1 METLPAELLIKIHE
15 YLEDPQM
22 IIYMSLTCKSIN
34 KIIKE
39 SCLYRNYI
47 IDKLFIKHPYTT
59 IKFCYK
65 NHDTLT
71 LKKTAEKII
80 TWYDINSVHS
90 VKFFNNIPLQDCDY
104 KECIK
109 IDVSFNQHHVEDYT
123 KSKIRK
129 LFMKYYNVS
138 DCVVD

>member
-1 METLPAELLIKIHE
+1 METFPAELLINIHE
-15 YLEDPQM
+15 HLEDPQM

-47 IDKLFIKHPYTT
+47 LDKFFIKHPYTT
-59 IKFCYK
+59 IKLYYK
-65 NHDTLT
+65 NNDSLT

-80 TWYDINSVHS
+80 IWYNINSVHS
-90 VKFFNNIPLQDCDY
+90 VKFYNNIYLQECNF

-109 IDVSFNQHHVEDYT
+109 VEVSFNQYVEDYT
-123 KSKIRK
+123 KLDIRK
-129 LFMKYYNVS
+129 LFMQYYNVS